1 MQVTQSSEDV
11 GKVKDIIQTVLK
23 SRKILRMY
31 PENNPIYVNTLEE
44 CYKKFKDFFYYQDD
58 LTLTV
63 RQNEILYHGEQV
75 YHSPE
80 KEDNLA
86 VFFFKDGLREVSF
99 RKGLPAEELEAFL
112 RIISLDFNRDVLD
125 DDIVT
130 LFWERDFQKIQYLV
144 DDVVLSDDEDYEERA
159 VAEAKED
166 SGSDDNILKAYEDAF
181 KETEELT
188 DVLIVPLTDKD
199 LQLLLKEL
207 DEDGADKTP
216 KLMEILFEMI
226 FLAESA
232 EDLEDLFDFFKNAI
246 EYIAGRGEIHL
257 LVQIQSRL
265 QEIVEGKANSEN
277 IRKLARRVM
286 MFAGSEQIII
296 ILGDVLDNGQESEEK
311 IFEEFIRYLDRSAI
325 VPLMKILGELKS
337 IHARKFVIDAL
348 VFLGTKD
355 ISLLAKGL
363 TDTRW
368 YVVRNIIYIL
378 RKIGD
383 KRAVD
388 YLLKTVKH
396 GDVRVKKE
404 VIRALGE
411 LGGGGVLQALRDCLD
426 DPDAQVRAAALK
438 ALCNIGSEA
447 SKRIILNKVNDKFF
461 KDKEFEEKKEFFEA
475 LPRWKDEEIY
485 NFLLTA
491 VRQNVFFGR
500 SKNFENRAC
509 AAGALGILGRKDSLP
524 VLQKLRND
532 GNKLLREAV
541 LLAIKRIM
549 HDGQ

>member
-1 MQVTQSSEDV
+1 MQVSQASDDV
-11 GKVKDIIQTVLK
+11 RTIRDIIQTVLK

-31 PENNPIYVNTLEE
+31 PENNPIYVNALEE
-44 CYKKFKDFFYYQDD
+44 CYSKFKNLFYSQDD

-86 VFFFKDGLREVSF
+86 IFFFKDGLREISF
-99 RKGLPAEELEAFL
+99 RKGLPAEELESFL

-125 DDIVT
+125 DDIIT
-130 LFWERDFQKIQYLV
+130 LFWERDFQKIQYVV
-144 DDVVLSDDEDYEERA
+144 DDVVLSDDDDYEEQA
-159 VAEAKED
+159 VAEAKAQ
-166 SGSDDNILKAYEDAF
+166 SGSEDNVMKAYEDAF
-181 KETEELT
+181 KETEQLK
-188 DVLIVPLTDKD
+188 DILIVPLTDKD
-199 LQLLLKEL
+199 LQLLLTEL
-207 DEDGADKTP
+207 DEDNVDKTP
-216 KLMEILFEMI
+216 KLIEILFEMI
-226 FLAESA
+226 YLSETAADF
-232 EDLEDLFDFFKNAI
+232 EDLFDFFKNAI
-246 EYIAGRGEIHL
+246 ELVAGRGDIHL
-257 LVQIQSRL
+257 LVQTQTRL
-265 QEIVEGKANSEN
+265 QEMTEGKIYGED
-277 IRKLARRVM
+277 IRKLSRRIM
-286 MFAGSEQIII
+286 MFTGGEQIIM
-296 ILGDVLDNGQESEEK
+296 ILGDVLDSGQESEEK
-311 IFEEFIRYLDRSAI
+311 IFEEFVKYLDRNAI

-337 IHARKFVIDAL
+337 IHARKLVIDAL

-396 GDVRVKKE
+396 GDIRVKKE

-426 DPDAQVRAAALK
+426 DPDAQVRSSALK
-438 ALCNIGSEA
+438 ALSNIGSEA

-461 KDKEFEEKKEFFEA
+461 KDKEYEEKKEFFET

-485 NFLLTA
+485 NFLVST
-491 VRQNVFFGR
+491 VKQNVFFGR
-500 SKNFENRAC
+500 SKNYENRAC
-509 AAGALGILGRKDSLP
+509 AASALGILGRKDSLP

-541 LLAIKRIM
+541 MAAMKRIV

>member
-1 MQVTQSSEDV
+1 MQAVQGSEDV
-11 GKVKDIIQTVLK
+11 KKVKDVIQTVLK
-23 SRKILRMY
+23 ARKILRMY

-44 CYKKFKDFFYYQDD
+44 CYNKFRDFFYYQDD
-58 LTLTV
+58 LVLTV
-63 RQNEILYHGEQV
+63 KQNEIIYHGEQV
-75 YHSPE
+75 YYSAE

-86 VFFFKDGLREVSF
+86 VFFFKDGLREISF
-99 RKGLPAEELEAFL
+99 KKGLQPEELEAFL
-112 RIISLDFNRDVLD
+112 KIISLDFNRDVLD

-130 LFWERDFQKIQYLV
+130 LFWERDFQKIQYVV

-159 VAEAKED
+159 VAEAKEE
-166 SGSDDNILKAYEDAF
+166 SAGDDNILKAYEDAF

-199 LQLLLKEL
+199 LQSLLKEL
-207 DEDGADKTP
+207 DDDNADKTP
-216 KLMEILFEMI
+216 KLIQILFEMI
-226 FLAESA
+226 FLSESA
-232 EDLEDLFDFFKNAI
+232 EDFEDLLDFFKNAI

-257 LVQIQSRL
+257 LVQTQSRL
-265 QEIVEGKANSEN
+265 QGIVEDAANAD
-277 IRKLARRVM
+277 IVRKFARKVM

-296 ILGDVLDNGQESEEK
+296 ILGEVLDSGQESEEK
-311 IFEEFIRYLDRSAI
+311 IFEDFIKYLDRSAI
-325 VPLMKILGELKS
+325 VPLMKVLGELKS

-388 YLLKTVKH
+388 YLLKTVRH

-426 DPDAQVRAAALK
+426 DTDAQVRSASLK
-438 ALCNIGSEA
+438 ALCNMGSEA
-447 SKRIILNKVNDKFF
+447 SKRIILNKVNDKVF

-485 NFLLTA
+485 NFLIAT
-491 VRQNVFFGR
+491 VKQNVFFGR
-500 SKNFENRAC
+500 SKNYENRAC
-509 AAGALGILGRKDSLP
+509 AAGALGILGRKDALP
-524 VLQKLRND
+524 ILQKLRND

-541 LLAIKRIM
+541 LLAVKRIM
-549 HDGQ
+549 HDAQ

>member
-1 MQVTQSSEDV
+1 MQIAQTSEDV
-11 GKVKDIIQTVLK
+11 RKVRDIIQTVLK

-31 PENNPIYVNTLEE
+31 PQNNPIYVNTLEE
-44 CYKKFKDFFYYQDD
+44 CYNKFRDFFYYQDD
-58 LTLTV
+58 LILTV

-75 YHSPE
+75 YYSPE

-86 VFFFKDGLREVSF
+86 VFFFKDGLREISF
-99 RKGLPAEELEAFL
+99 RKGLPAEELESFL
-112 RIISLDFNRDVLD
+112 GIISLDFNRDVLD

-130 LFWERDFQKIQYLV
+130 LFWERDFQKVQYIV

-159 VAEAKED
+159 VAEAKEE
-166 SGSDDNILKAYEDAF
+166 SGTEDNILKAYEDAS
-181 KETEELT
+181 KETEELA

-199 LQLLLKEL
+199 LQSLLKEL
-207 DEDGADKTP
+207 DEDSADKAP
-216 KLMEILFEMI
+216 KLIDILFEMI
-226 FLAESA
+226 FLNETA
-232 EDLEDLFDFFKNAI
+232 EDFEDLFEFFKNAI

-257 LVQIQSRL
+257 LVQTMSRL
-265 QEIVEGKANSEN
+265 HDLTEGKTYSED
-277 IRKLARRVM
+277 IRKLARRIM
-286 MFAGSEQIII
+286 IFTGSEPIII
-296 ILGDVLDNGQESEEK
+296 ILGDVLDSGQESEEK
-311 IFEEFIRYLDRSAI
+311 IFEDFIKFLDRSAI

-348 VFLGTKD
+348 VVLGTRD
-355 ISLLAKGL
+355 ISLLARGL
-363 TDTRW
+363 TDSRW

-411 LGGGGVLQALRDCLD
+411 LGGGSVLQALRDCLED
-426 DPDAQVRAAALK
+426 ADAQVRSAALK
-438 ALCNIGSEA
+438 ALCNLGSEA
-447 SKRIILNKVNDKFF
+447 SKRIILNKVNDKLF
-461 KDKEFEEKKEFFEA
+461 KDMEFEEKKEFIEA
-475 LPRWKDEEIY
+475 LSRWKDDEIY
-485 NFLLTA
+485 NFLAAT

-500 SKNFENRAC
+500 SKNYENRAC
-509 AAGALGILGRKDSLP
+509 AASALGLLGRKDALP
-524 VLQKLRND
+524 MLQKMRND
-532 GNKLLREAV
+532 SNKLLREAV

-549 HDGQ
+549 HDAS